1 MAFMTIDTEK
11 CNKDGICAAECP
23 MKIIQMKDGLPVP
36 VNGAEALCIH
46 CGHCVAVCPTAAFTL
61 ESMSPEDCMPV
72 VKENLL
78 DPAKAEHFL
87 RYRRSI
93 RTYKEKPVDKET
105 ISELIRIA
113 SYAPSGH
120 NSQPVT
126 WQVIYEREEVKRL
139 SGLVIDWMKFMIKNQ
154 PQIAAMLHLDMVV
167 AGWRMGM
174 DTVSRSAPHLILANG
189 NKNNPM
195 AKNACTIAMTYL
207 ELAIPAFGLGGCWNG
222 FFNAAALTYP
232 PLKEALG
239 LKDGMENYAAMMV
252 GFPKFKYHRMPTR
265 NEPVVIWA

>member
-1 MAFMTIDTEK
+1 MSFMTIDSDK
-11 CNKDGICAAECP
+11 CNNDGICAAECP

-36 VNGAEALCIH
+36 VKGAEALCIH

-61 ESMSPEDCMPV
+61 ESLAPGDCMPV
-72 VKENLL
+72 NKDFLL
-78 DPAKAEHFL
+78 SPEKAEHFL

-93 RTYKEKPVDKET
+93 RNYKDKAVDKSTLEQ
-105 ISELIRIA
+105 LIRIA

-120 NSQPVT
+120 NSQPVS

-139 SGLVIDWMKFMIKNQ
+139 SGLVIDWMKYMIKEQ
-154 PQIAAMLHLDMVV
+154 PKIAAMLHLDMVV
-167 AGWRMGM
+167 AGWQMGM

-189 NKNNPM
+189 QRTNPM
-195 AKNACTIAMTYL
+195 AKNACIIAMTYL
-207 ELAIPAFGLGGCWNG
+207 ELAIPAHDLGGCWNG
-222 FFNAAALTYP
+222 FFNAAALSYP

-239 LKDGMENYAAMMV
+239 LKEGMENYATMMV

-265 NEPVVIWA
+265 NEPSIVWA

>member
-1 MAFMTIDTEK
+1 
-11 CNKDGICAAECP
+11 

-61 ESMSPEDCMPV
+61 EGMAPSDCLPV
-72 VKENLL
+72 VHENLL
-78 DPAKAEHFL
+78 NPERAEHFL

-93 RTYKEKPVDKET
+93 RNYKEKQVSKDT
-105 ISELIRIA
+105 LSELIRIA
-113 SYAPSGH
+113 SHAPTGH
-120 NSQPVT
+120 NSQPVV
-126 WQVIYEREEVKRL
+126 WQVIYEREDVKRL
-139 SGLVIDWMKFMIKNQ
+139 SGLVIDWMKYMIKNH
-154 PQIAAMLHLDMVV
+154 PQVAAMLHLDLVV

-189 NKNNPM
+189 IKANPM
-195 AKNACTIAMTYL
+195 AKDACTISMTYL

-222 FFNAAALTYP
+222 FFNAAAQAYP

-239 LKDGMENYAAMMV
+239 LKDGMENFGAMMV
-252 GFPKFKYHRMPTR
+252 GYPKFKYHRMPPR
-265 NEPVVIWA
+265 NEPVVIWS